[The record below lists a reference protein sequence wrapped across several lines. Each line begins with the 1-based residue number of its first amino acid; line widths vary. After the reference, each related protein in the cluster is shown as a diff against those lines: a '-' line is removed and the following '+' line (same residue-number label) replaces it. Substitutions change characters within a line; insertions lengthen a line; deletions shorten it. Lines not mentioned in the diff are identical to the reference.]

1 MNDPNALDA
10 TGMTENPETCR
21 EPVRVLIADDDPGTR
36 LLLRKK
42 LEQAGFTVISAKN
55 GREAI
60 NRLSDDISAA
70 VVDLKMP
77 DIDGMA
83 CLRHIRKQFPD
94 LSPIML
100 TASDNVANAVEA
112 MKQGALD
119 YVTKPFNAKQLIAL
133 VEKAANTFAQ
143 SRKLRETEQKLLHER
158 QYQLFVASQI
168 QQSLLLGQ
176 PPENFDGLDIA
187 HITIPSQQID
197 GDFIDFIRQSPR
209 ILDIVVAD
217 VMGKG
222 IMAAFIGAALKSSF
236 LKVLNDAAA
245 NGSVSLLPEPG
256 FIVNAVHDHM
266 ISQMERFETFVTLC
280 YGRFDLE
287 KKRFVFVDCG
297 HVRTIHYRHAEKTV
311 NLLRG
316 ANMPLGFP
324 ESRGFMQ
331 FQVDFAPGDF
341 FLFYS
346 DGITEAKNTDG
357 EMFDE
362 PRLVAYIQAHAHLPP
377 KVLTDGIRKKLT
389 DFTGTDVFRD
399 DLTCVA
405 VRITDAAGHKYPTQY
420 EKLEINSD
428 LQKISDVR
436 AFIDRFCALLPK
448 SPGDERL
455 AGIEIAAVE
464 VVANIIKHAYQLKAD
479 KIIEIMAR
487 AYDDSLEIEFR
498 DQGNHFDPAD
508 VPVPVLDGSRENGR
522 GCFIISQTVDEIMY
536 YRDETHGK
544 NCTRLKFILSE
555 QR

>member
-1 MNDPNALDA
+1 MNDPNALGA
-10 TGMTENPETCR
+10 AAMAEKPETVR

-42 LEQAGFTVISAKN
+42 LEQAGFIVISAKN

-77 DIDGMA
+77 DIDGMG

-158 QYQLFVASQI
+158 GYQLFVASQI
-168 QQSLLLGQ
+168 QQSLLLGH
-176 PPENFDGLDIA
+176 PPENFNGLDIA

-197 GDFIDFIRQSPR
+197 GDFIDFIRQNPR

-222 IMAAFIGAALKSSF
+222 IMAAFIGAALKSAF
-236 LKVLNDAAA
+236 LKVLNEAAT
-245 NGSVSLLPEPG
+245 NGPAALLPEPG

-280 YGRFDLE
+280 YGRFDLG
-287 KKRFVFVDCG
+287 KNRFVFVDCG
-297 HVRTIHYRHAEKTV
+297 HVRTIHYRYAEKTV

-346 DGITEAKNTDG
+346 DGVTEAKNMEG
-357 EMFDE
+357 ELFDE
-362 PRLVAYIQAHAHLPP
+362 SRLVAYIQAHAHLPP
-377 KVLTDGIRKKLT
+377 KALADGIREKLT

-399 DLTCVA
+399 DVTCVA
-405 VRITDAAGHKYPTQY
+405 VRITEAAGHHFPKQCDT
-420 EKLEINSD
+420 LEIDSD

-436 AFIDRFCALLPK
+436 AFVARFCTLLPK
-448 SPGDERL
+448 PPEEELL

-464 VVANIIKHAYQLKAD
+464 VVANIIKHAYQLKTGQT
-479 KIIEIMAR
+479 IEIMAR
-487 AYDDSLEIEFR
+487 AYDALLEIEFR
-498 DQGNHFDPAD
+498 DQGNPFDPAD

-522 GCFIISQTVDEIMY
+522 GCYIISQTVDEIIY

-544 NCTRLKFILSE
+544 NCTRLQFILSE
-555 QR
+555 QP